1 MRPARAVAAPALAV
15 LLCAA
20 AVAAVVLGA
29 GRHPDHRA
37 RTALEG
43 DDDFSTADRGMDW
56 SLDAPSKAEDGS
68 KASWYA
74 AGSRP
79 SLAAGASGDLDGPSA
94 SDASAASWAAAGT
107 YDPNGLAKGD
117 PYTESGQLLQ
127 LKKTLMAHG
136 AYRRRRR

>member
-1 MRPARAVAAPALAV
+1 MRTHAGPVLAV

-20 AVAAVVLGA
+20 AVAAIVLEA
-29 GRHPDHRA
+29 GRHSYRG
-37 RTALEG
+37 TALEG
-43 DDDFSTADRGMDW
+43 DDDFSTADRGVDW
-56 SLDAPSKAEDGS
+56 NLDAPTKAEDGN

-79 SLAAGASGDLDGPSA
+79 SLADDGASGDLDGPSV

-107 YDPNGLAKGD
+107 YDPAGLAKAD
-117 PYTESGQLLQ
+117 PYTTSGQLLQ

-136 AYRRRRR
+136 AYRRRRH

>member
-1 MRPARAVAAPALAV
+1 MRTVRAVATSALAV

-29 GRHPDHRA
+29 GRHPDRG

-79 SLAAGASGDLDGPSA
+79 SLADGSSGDLDGPSA
-94 SDASAASWAAAGT
+94 ADASAASWAAAGT

-117 PYTESGQLLQ
+117 PYTESGQLME
-127 LKKTLMAHG
+127 LKKTLIAHG
-136 AYRRRRR
+136 AYRRRRH